1 MINNQNDGLCFVFKI
16 DDITVKAKGSLL
28 SGKEFI
34 YINEELVSE
43 QKSLNKVS
51 KHKFEK
57 DGKEYEVIFYMPSVM
72 RGKLECMLFQDGQLI
87 EKKIKQVQ
95 SKHKS
100 IRAAIFLLICSVSFF
115 VTMKYNLP
123 MWLMVSFIALVFVG
137 GTIYTLVSVEY
148 EDVPVTYA
156 K

>member
-57 DGKEYEVIFYMPSVM
+57 HGKQYEVIFYMPSVM
-72 RGKLECMLFQDGQLI
+72 RGRLECMLFQDGQLI

-100 IRAAIFLLICSVSFF
+100 IRAAIFLLICSVSFL

>member
-72 RGKLECMLFQDGQLI
+72 RGRLECMLFQDGQLI
-87 EKKIKQVQ
+87 EKKIKQVRT
-95 SKHKS
+95 KHKS
-100 IRAAIFLLICSVSFF
+100 MRFAILLLISSVAFL
-115 VTMKYNLP
+115 VTVQYELP
-123 MWLMVSFIALVFVG
+123 MWLMVSFIGVVIVG
-137 GTIYTLVSVEY
+137 GSIYTFASVEY